1 MRNRT
6 TANFVKI
13 AVIAVALALAASC
26 TVAGTLAA
34 FSATYTWKSDQATA
48 GEFRFEDT
56 TYTLEL
62 FGDEYILPGGSGSAV
77 LEGVDFADVPVVWGF
92 AANPADDRVIPVV
105 FWLADDGGPISGTYY
120 SAYGFSG
127 LGGFVRAGDVIVAA
141 SGISASPEAL
151 TESLAVGVTVCWC
164 WPDTIYADAAGAE
177 TDEKTFAT
185 YKSYCEEVC
194 EPLYSFSADTLGTV
208 FEFEGSSGSVNVLGN
223 VTGVDGENLNALSY
237 ESAAFSV
244 EGGLCRFDGSPAW
257 VENGGK
263 FETVSLPK
271 KLDGES
277 RAWLL
282 VATLQLTED
291 ISAAL
296 RELGI
301 EIGGTYTFTG
311 EETEIVLTP
320 AADGSR
326 TLIKVPVSATGIRA
340 SLSVTITAVVT
351 A

>member
-120 SAYGFSG
+120 SAYAFSG
-127 LGGFVRAGDVIVAA
+127 LDGFVRAGDVIVAA
-141 SGISASPEAL
+141 SDISASPEAL

-194 EPLYSFSADTLGTV
+194 EDLYSFSADTLGTV
-208 FEFEGSSGSVNVLGN
+208 FEFEGGSGSVNVLGN
-223 VTGVDGENLNALSY
+223 VTGVDGKNLNALSY
-237 ESAAFSV
+237 ESAKFSV
-244 EGGLCRFDGSPAW
+244 EDGLCRFDGSPAW

-263 FETVSLPK
+263 FKTVSRPEE
-271 KLDGES
+271 LDGES

-282 VATLQLTED
+282 VATSQLTED

-301 EIGGTYTFTG
+301 EIGGTYAFEG
-311 EETEIVLTP
+311 SGEIVLTP

-340 SLSVTITAVVT
+340 SLSVTITAVV
-351 A
+351 AA

>member
-127 LGGFVRAGDVIVAA
+127 LSGFVRAGDVIVAA
-141 SGISASPEAL
+141 SDISASPEAL

-177 TDEKTFAT
+177 TDEETFAN
-185 YKSYCEEVC
+185 YKSYCEDVC
-194 EPLYSFSADTLGTV
+194 EHLYSFSADTLGTV
-208 FEFEGSSGSVNVLGN
+208 FEFDGSEGSLPVLGN

-237 ESAAFSV
+237 GSAAFAV
-244 EGGLCRFDGSPAW
+244 EGGLGRFDGSPAW
-257 VENGGK
+257 VEYGGR
-263 FETVSLPK
+263 FEIVSLPK
-271 KLDGES
+271 GLDGES

-282 VATLQLTED
+282 VSTPQIADKTE
-291 ISAAL
+291 AL

-301 EIGGTYTFTG
+301 EIGGTYAFEG
-311 EETEIVLTP
+311 SGEIVLTP

-340 SLSVTITAVVT
+340 SLSVTITAVV
-351 A
+351 AA

>member
-1 MRNRT
+1 M
-6 TANFVKI
+6 
-13 AVIAVALALAASC
+13 
-26 TVAGTLAA
+26 G
-34 FSATYTWKSDQATA
+34 
-48 GEFRFEDT
+48 GEWRKVRD
-56 TYTLEL
+56 
-62 FGDEYILPGGSGSAV
+62 S
-77 LEGVDFADVPVVWGF
+77 VP
-92 AANPADDRVIPVV
+92 
-105 FWLADDGGPISGTYY
+105 SQ
-120 SAYGFSG
+120 
-127 LGGFVRAGDVIVAA
+127 
-141 SGISASPEAL
+141 
-151 TESLAVGVTVCWC
+151 
-164 WPDTIYADAAGAE
+164 
-177 TDEKTFAT
+177 
-185 YKSYCEEVC
+185 
-194 EPLYSFSADTLGTV
+194 
-208 FEFEGSSGSVNVLGN
+208 
-223 VTGVDGENLNALSY
+223 
-237 ESAAFSV
+237 
-244 EGGLCRFDGSPAW
+244 
-257 VENGGK
+257 
-263 FETVSLPK
+263 